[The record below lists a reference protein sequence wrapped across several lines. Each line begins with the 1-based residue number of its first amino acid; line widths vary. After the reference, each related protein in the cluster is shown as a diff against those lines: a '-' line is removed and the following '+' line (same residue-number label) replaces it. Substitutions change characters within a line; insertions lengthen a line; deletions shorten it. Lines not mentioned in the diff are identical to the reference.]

1 MYDQAAGPNSNKRVY
16 VSRVYH
22 YFRARKNSRV
32 YTAITTK
39 RVVVFV
45 LQKGTA
51 GGAHTGAVALRH
63 PILLVAFRTR
73 PSALGFQKL
82 RRNTR

>member
-1 MYDQAAGPNSNKRVY
+1 MFLSE
-16 VSRVYH
+16 YH
-22 YFRARKNSRV
+22 YLWTREIKTRV